1 MIYTNSVK
9 KYLREE
15 KNMDKMADVL
25 GRAGAWCGQNKYLS
39 AIKNAFQNFMP
50 LTIAGAIGVLWC
62 NVLVS
67 ESSGLGMFFKPIM
80 ALDFLNPAF
89 NAVNFCTISCITVGI
104 TLGISQEIGVWN
116 MGADRAGYV
125 PGLVGLAAWLS
136 VTNTVQSIDLIS
148 VTDKAGKA
156 LGSVTKFLDLPDGA
170 TVSTITAI
178 NGNELGATGLFTG
191 MIIGILAVELFCA
204 LEKVD
209 ALKIKMPEQV
219 PPGVARAFEVL
230 VPAAIVL
237 IITACI
243 GSFCYDLTGLYLNDV
258 IKNSIQG
265 PLGAVGASIP
275 GVMIIYLIIMLFWLV
290 GIHGNNMLS
299 AVKEALFTPLA
310 LENVEAFDK
319 GQEPKNIINMYFL
332 QMTGEFGGSGVTIGL
347 VISILIF
354 GKREDNRAIAT
365 LSVVPGLFN
374 INETVTF
381 GIPMVLNPILGIPF
395 VIAPIVTIIIGYILT
410 VIGFCPVA
418 CLTVPWTTPPILF
431 GFLATG
437 ADIMG
442 AVTQAILVVV
452 STVIYAPFLL
462 AYEKYQNKQAAEA

>member
-1 MIYTNSVK
+1 
-9 KYLREE
+9 
-15 KNMDKMADVL
+15 MDKMADVL

-62 NVLVS
+62 NVLVN
-67 ESSGLGMFFKPIM
+67 ETTGLGMFFKPIM

-89 NAVNFCTISCITVGI
+89 QAVNFCTISCITVGI
-104 TLGISQEIGVWN
+104 TLGIAQEIGVWN
-116 MGADRAGYV
+116 MGAEKAGYI

-136 VTNTVQSIDLIS
+136 VTNTVQSAGLIS
-148 VTDKAGKA
+148 VTSKAGKG
-156 LGSVTKFLDLPDGA
+156 LGTILDFAKLPKGA
-170 TVSTITAI
+170 TVGTITAI

-191 MIIGILAVELFCA
+191 MIIGILSVELFCFF
-204 LEKVD
+204 EKQD

-230 VPAAIVL
+230 VPATLTL

-243 GSFCYDLTGLYLNDV
+243 GSACYNLTGLYLNDV
-258 IKNSIQG
+258 IKNGIQG
-265 PLGAVGASIP
+265 PLGAVGATIP
-275 GVMIIYLIIMLFWLV
+275 GVMIIYLVIMLFWLV

-310 LENVEAFDK
+310 LENVEAFNK
-319 GQEPKNIINMYFL
+319 HETPKNIINMYAL
-332 QMTGEFGGSGVTIGL
+332 QMWGEFGGSGVTIGL
-347 VISILIF
+347 VIAIMIF
-354 GKREDNRAIAT
+354 GKREDNKAIAT
-365 LSVVPGLFN
+365 LSLVPGLFN

-395 VIAPIVTIIIGYILT
+395 VVAPLITIIIGYVLT

-418 CLTVPWTTPPILF
+418 CLTVPWTTPPIVF
-431 GFLATG
+431 GFLACG
-437 ADIMG
+437 ASIMG
-442 AVTQAILVVV
+442 AVTQAILIVV
-452 STVIYAPFLL
+452 STVIYTPFLIS
-462 AYEKYQNKQAAEA
+462 YEKYQNKQAAEA

>member
-1 MIYTNSVK
+1 
-9 KYLREE
+9 
-15 KNMDKMADVL
+15 MDKMADVL

-62 NVLVS
+62 NVLVN
-67 ESSGLGMFFKPIM
+67 ETTGLGMFFKPIM

-89 NAVNFCTISCITVGI
+89 QAVNFCTISCITVGI
-104 TLGISQEIGVWN
+104 TLGIAQEIGVWN
-116 MGADRAGYV
+116 MGAEKAGYI

-136 VTNTVQSIDLIS
+136 VTNTVQSAGLIS
-148 VTDKAGKA
+148 VTSKAGKG
-156 LGSVTKFLDLPDGA
+156 LGTILDFAKLPKGA
-170 TVSTITAI
+170 TVGTITAI

-191 MIIGILAVELFCA
+191 MIVGVLAVELFCFF
-204 LEKVD
+204 EKQD

-230 VPAAIVL
+230 VPATLTL

-243 GSFCYDLTGLYLNDV
+243 GSACYKFTGLYLNDV
-258 IKNSIQG
+258 IKNGIQG
-265 PLGAVGASIP
+265 PLGAVGATIP
-275 GVMIIYLIIMLFWLV
+275 GVMIIYLVIMLFWLV

-310 LENVEAFDK
+310 LENVEAFNK
-319 GQEPKNIINMYFL
+319 HETPKNIINMYFL

-347 VISILIF
+347 VIAIMIF
-354 GKREDNRAIAT
+354 GKREDNKAIAT
-365 LSVVPGLFN
+365 LSLVPGLFN

-395 VIAPIVTIIIGYILT
+395 VVAPLVTIIIGYVLT

-418 CLTVPWTTPPILF
+418 CLTVPWTTPPIVF

-437 ADIMG
+437 ANVMG
-442 AVTQAILVVV
+442 AVTQAILIVVC
-452 STVIYAPFLL
+452 TVIYTPFLIS
-462 AYEKYQNKQAAEA
+462 YEKYQNKQAAEA

>member
-1 MIYTNSVK
+1 
-9 KYLREE
+9 
-15 KNMDKMADVL
+15 MDKMADVL

-62 NVLVS
+62 NVLVNDQT
-67 ESSGLGMFFKPIM
+67 GLGIFFKPIM

-89 NAVNFCTISCITVGI
+89 QAVNFCTISCITVGI
-104 TLGISQEIGVWN
+104 TLGIAQEIGVWN
-116 MGADRAGYV
+116 MGAEKAGYI

-136 VTNTVQSIDLIS
+136 VTNTSHVIEGAKDAFSGIS
-148 VTDKAGKA
+148 
-156 LGSVTKFLDLPDGA
+156 S
-170 TVSTITAI
+170 
-178 NGNELGATGLFTG
+178 NELGATGLFTG
-191 MIIGILAVELFCA
+191 MIIGVLAVELFCFF
-204 LEKVD
+204 EKQD
-209 ALKIKMPEQV
+209 ALKIKMPDQV

-230 VPAAIVL
+230 VPATLTLIV
-237 IITACI
+237 TACI
-243 GSFCYDLTGLYLNDV
+243 GSACYNLTGLYLNDV

-265 PLGAVGASIP
+265 PLGAVGATIP
-275 GVMIIYLIIMLFWLV
+275 GVMIIYLVIMLFWLV

-310 LENVEAFDK
+310 LENVEAFNK
-319 GQEPKNIINMYFL
+319 HETPKNIINMYFL
-332 QMTGEFGGSGVTIGL
+332 QMCGEFGGSGVTLGL
-347 VISILIF
+347 IIAIFIF

-365 LSVVPGLFN
+365 LSLVPGLFN

-395 VIAPIVTIIIGYILT
+395 VFAPIVTILVGYVLT

-418 CLTVPWTTPPILF
+418 CLTVPWTTPPLVF

-437 ADIMG
+437 ASPMG
-442 AVTQAILVVV
+442 AVTQAILIVV
-452 STVIYAPFLL
+452 STVIYTPFLI